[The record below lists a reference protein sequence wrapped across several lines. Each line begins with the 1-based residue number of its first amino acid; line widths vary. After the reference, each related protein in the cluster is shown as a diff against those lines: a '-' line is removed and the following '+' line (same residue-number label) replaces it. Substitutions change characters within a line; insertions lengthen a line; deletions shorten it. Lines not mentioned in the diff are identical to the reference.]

1 MTYLGRPQT
10 VLAENSA
17 SGVGSPAAETAILVT
32 DAVNAQTG
40 AQTVVK
46 VYMNVTAGTGA
57 TALVVRCRQGNGT
70 TGTQVGPAFTY
81 TLAAGNTASIGL
93 CFRDPS
99 GWLEQEGG
107 GQYTITVAE
116 TGATANGTVNDI
128 YTEVCQ

>member
-10 VLAENSA
+10 VLAENNA
-17 SGVGSPAAETAILVT
+17 SGVASPAAETAILVT
-32 DAVNAQTG
+32 DAVNAQTS
-40 AQTVVK
+40 ARTVIR

-57 TALVVRCRQGNGT
+57 TALVIMCRQGNGT
-70 TGTQVGPAFTY
+70 TGNQVGPAYTH
-81 TLAAGNTASIGL
+81 TLAAGNTASISL
-93 CFRDPS
+93 CFRDTS

-128 YTEVCQ
+128 YAEVCQ